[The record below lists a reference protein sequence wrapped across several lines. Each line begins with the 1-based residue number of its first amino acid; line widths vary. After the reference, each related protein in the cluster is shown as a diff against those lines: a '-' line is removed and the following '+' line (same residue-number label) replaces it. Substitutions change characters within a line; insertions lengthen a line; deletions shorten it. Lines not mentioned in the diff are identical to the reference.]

1 MNVCTFICH
10 IQVYKQVS
18 PPFYFAETFLQY
30 TYLDPLFDIQ
40 YLFII
45 RISPP
50 LFYNQYLSP
59 FLSSMPK
66 DYMNT
71 Q

>member
-1 MNVCTFICH
+1 MNDVPLSAIVQ
-10 IQVYKQVS
+10 IS
-18 PPFYFAETFLQY
+18 PSL
-30 TYLDPLFDIQ
+30 LDKQ
-40 YLFII
+40 YL

-50 LFYNQYLSP
+50 LFYNQNQYLSP

>member
-1 MNVCTFICH
+1 MNVALS
-10 IQVYKQVS
+10 YKQVS
-18 PPFYFAETFLQY
+18 PLFIMLKHPAIYIS
-30 TYLDPLFDIQ
+30 DPLFDIQ
-40 YLFII
+40 YLFI

-59 FLSSMPK
+59 FLSSMEK
-66 DYMNT
+66 DYMNI